1 MDKQCEYTIIR
12 NVFNYVKSERDDISD
27 IENKIDRKCARIFAV
42 K

>member
-1 MDKQCEYTIIR
+1 MRVHDYSKR
-12 NVFNYVKSERDDISD
+12 FNYVKSERDDISD